1 MTTFTTIYS
10 AIHERDAE
18 HAKSAARRR
27 LLEETNAVVQYKH
40 MSRTEATP
48 NGDDAYTVGIEFE
61 PSEQVVEHS
70 ADWWIDQFSI
80 AGTVEEGTV
89 DGHELFE

>member
-1 MTTFTTIYS
+1 MTTFTVTYS

-18 HAKSAARRR
+18 HAKQAARRR
-27 LLEETNAVVQYKH
+27 LLGETNAVVQYKH
-40 MSRTEATP
+40 MGRTEATP
-48 NGDDAYTVGIEFE
+48 NGDAYTVGIEFE
-61 PSEQVVEHS
+61 PNEQVVEHS

-80 AGTVEEGTV
+80 AGTVEEGTL